1 MTEKTF
7 TASAALPTTAY
18 ITSHVGQV
26 TVTVNPNLKTAQVK
40 VHTAD
45 TEGPLAEA
53 VSNTTITESAAGHET
68 HVNINVPKGS
78 LGGNS
83 GSTVV
88 QVGGNRF
95 SFNGGVVNTGTMT
108 GVTIS
113 NGDVWVGGRQVV
125 SGGRV
130 VAEQGAV
137 VSGGGHGTITVEVQ
151 LPADSSVDLQTTSA
165 DLSITGGV
173 NHLRFHTVSGDIN
186 AQGVRKLSG
195 NSTSGDVVVR
205 HVNESVS
212 VSSVSGDIEI
222 DAYSGNSFSA
232 NTVSGDLDLTATPH
246 ATGSVNVSSVSG
258 DVTTRG
264 AGHLAV
270 RPSTVSGRVRNR

>member
-45 TEGPLAEA
+45 TEGPLADA
-53 VSNTTITESAAGHET
+53 VSNTDITEYGAGHET
-68 HVNINVPKGS
+68 HVNINVPKIN
-78 LGGNS
+78 GGNF

-113 NGDVWVGGRQVV
+113 NGDVWMGGRQVV
-125 SGGRV
+125 ANGRV

-165 DLSITGGV
+165 DLNITGGV

-195 NSTSGDVVVR
+195 NSTSGDVIVR
-205 HVNESVS
+205 HVNESVA

-222 DAYSGNSFSA
+222 EAYSGNSFSA
-232 NTVSGDLDLTATPH
+232 NSVSGDLELTATPH